1 MSDIL
6 TTHNFHADT
15 TTFWIAHGDGTL
27 YFGTLDPNEN
37 ISTGLEF
44 LETFTKRRP
53 WMARVIELGG
63 SFE

>member
-1 MSDIL
+1 MTQLLS
-6 TTHNFHADT
+6 THNFHADVP
-15 TTFWIAHGDGTL
+15 TFWITHGEGHL
-27 YFGTLDPNEN
+27 YWGELEVGEN